1 MHAMTNLASLL
12 LADGIVTI
20 TPAEPATLEL
30 ALVGLGTLATYAIL
44 SGWRSKRHTI
54 AVTAAKDHARPATT
68 EHQAPARRAA

>member
-20 TPAEPATLEL
+20 TPAEPASLEL

-44 SGWRSKRHTI
+44 SGWRPKRNTI
-54 AVTAAKDHARPATT
+54 AITAANHEAHPTT
-68 EHQAPARRAA
+68 EHQAPLRRAA

>member
-20 TPAEPATLEL
+20 TPAEPASLEL
-30 ALVGLGTLATYAIL
+30 ALVGLGTLAAYAIL
-44 SGWRSKRHTI
+44 SGWRPKRHTI
-54 AVTAAKDHARPATT
+54 AVTAAKDHAHPATT